1 MHVMKSDPFTE
12 LETDEVEDAFELED
26 EQPSK
31 SPSRG
36 VRTVLHSGIQGLP
49 RISFLLTSR
58 YTSAQID
65 AAVLAIAEASLSQ
78 PQRSKEVLHEESV
91 HQ

>member
-1 MHVMKSDPFTE
+1 MKSDPFTE

-26 EQPSK
+26 EQPFK

-36 VRTVLHSGIQGLP
+36 VRTVLHSGIQGQP

-58 YTSAQID
+58 HTSVQID
-65 AAVLAIAEASLSQ
+65 AAVLAIAEASVPQ